1 MRTQHT
7 IAWWCTT
14 MTVGILAAGTARGN
28 GGPFVVKY
36 PGGDPAAKGVL
47 ARLDPGLKPARE
59 TRLEVVKEDL
69 GVAFEQNHFFGR
81 KGDDSAPLVHVTA
94 EYTIRNPSKKD
105 VEMDFGFPI
114 LRGIY
119 ISPYSMMPRPEV
131 HVKVDDKH
139 TAVQIISNSEIY
151 GIIRARCRETI
162 DAGVRDNE
170 RLQELVTRAKKT
182 GDKGRRASDE
192 LRAYLVTE
200 LKWGER
206 DAELMAAYAGM
217 DLSVSTPAPR
227 RGFWFRRSDPGL
239 SKMAGENLGPL
250 SAIGEQ
256 KATQLF
262 AQLAGL
268 FDPAAE
274 TGYEEIFTAWGGDV
288 RERVVDLETG
298 KIRPREIVLSGNK
311 TSGISPH
318 ETTEPDMTTY
328 ARVDYLDKKS
338 SIGDRDLAACKTILK
353 NLPVIFTFA
362 PMNLLHYRVTF
373 PAGSEKKVAVS
384 YSQFAYLD
392 TSGTHSYQLAYVVH
406 PASLWERFGPIAL
419 SVKVPEAVTMAS
431 SVACER
437 KGEKDR
443 NTARGPV
450 RYVTYGGVVDD
461 KTGELFVGI
470 DASGWKAAMSGDKE
484 KTSAKTARAHP

>member
-1 MRTQHT
+1 MQKGNT
-7 IAWWCTT
+7 IRWWCTAA
-14 MTVGILAAGTARGN
+14 VFGLLAAGTARGN

-69 GVAFEQNHFFGR
+69 GVEFTLDRFR
-81 KGDDSAPLVHVTA
+81 PKGDGRSPLVNVTA
-94 EYTIRNPSKKD
+94 EYTIRNPSKEK

-119 ISPYSMMPRPEV
+119 INPRSMMPRPQV
-131 HVKVDDKH
+131 RVKVDDKH
-139 TAVQIISNSEIY
+139 AAVQIISNSEIY
-151 GIIRARCRETI
+151 GTIRARCRETI
-162 DAGVRDNE
+162 DAGIEGDK
-170 RLQELVTRAKKT
+170 RLQDLVKRAKKA
-182 GDKGRRASDE
+182 GDKGARAAEE
-192 LRAYLVTE
+192 LKTYLVTS

-206 DAELMAAYAGM
+206 DAALMTAYAGM
-217 DLSVSTPAPR
+217 DLSVSTPPR
-227 RGFWFRRSDPGL
+227 MRGFWFRRSDPGL
-239 SKMAGENLGPL
+239 SKMAVENLGPL
-250 SAIGEQ
+250 AAIGEK

-262 AQLAGL
+262 AQLASL
-268 FDPAAE
+268 FDPSAK
-274 TGYEEIFTAWGGDV
+274 TGYEEIFNAWGGDV

-298 KIRPREIVLSGNK
+298 KVRPREVVLSGNK
-311 TSGISPH
+311 APGISPH

-328 ARVDYLDKKS
+328 ARVDYLDKKIA
-338 SIGDRDLAACKTILK
+338 IGERDREACKTILK

-373 PAGSEKKVAVS
+373 PAGSERKVAVS

-419 SVKVPEAVTMAS
+419 SVKVPEGVTMAS
-431 SVACER
+431 SVPCER
-437 KGEKDR
+437 KGEEER
-443 NTARGPV
+443 NTGRGPV
-450 RYVTYGGVVDD
+450 RYVTYGGVVED

-470 DASGWKAAMSGDKE
+470 DVNGWKAAMSGEKE
-484 KTSAKTARAHP
+484 ATPAKTARANP